1 MTEPTIPDMRS
12 RISNTQREV
21 CERFV
26 YFISQNNKSLWS
38 SNVANTFVEK
48 FKRCTK
54 VCGLFFLDCAFW
66 ILIGWADKLRSRG
79 RQLNFAFWPEDDVL
93 SLEEVACVVAQHK
106 GGEGREEVAFCTTEC
121 FNHVIGYSDLVALWV
136 IKIKKAYDPLRA

>member
-48 FKRCTK
+48 FKRCAK
-54 VCGLFFLDCAFW
+54 VYGLFFLDCASRM
-66 ILIGWADKLRSRG
+66 LIGWADKLRSRG
-79 RQLNFAFWPEDDVL
+79 KAIEFRILTWGWCPIIGRG
-93 SLEEVACVVAQHK
+93 SLRSGATQR
-106 GGEGREEVAFCTTEC
+106 GGGREEVAFCTTEC